1 MIVVKQYATLNSM
14 SLSIYSFL
22 MANCN
27 VTVIV
32 LLCAVFLHSNK
43 KQNQRTKFQFPLFNG
58 RFQTNSTMNIE
69 FIKQELTFK
78 TARSSGPGGQNVNK
92 VETKVELRFDVA
104 GSRFLSEIE
113 KQMVQENLANRINAE
128 GILLL
133 TNQTSRSQLDNKE
146 AAIADFE
153 KLILQATT
161 PPKKRKK
168 VKPLTADRE
177 KRLSTKKRDS
187 EKKSL
192 RSKVSFQKERDLC
205 FFNENADRTIRP
217 ASCSLG

>member
-1 MIVVKQYATLNSM
+1 
-14 SLSIYSFL
+14 
-22 MANCN
+22 
-27 VTVIV
+27 
-32 LLCAVFLHSNK
+32 
-43 KQNQRTKFQFPLFNG
+43 
-58 RFQTNSTMNIE
+58 MNLE
-69 FIKQELTFK
+69 QLKQEITFK

-104 GSRFLSEIE
+104 NSRFLDDTE
-113 KQMVQENLANRINAE
+113 KQMVLTNLANRINAD

-133 TNQTSRSQLDNKE
+133 TNQTTRSQLDNKE
-146 AAIADFE
+146 SAISDFE
-153 KLILQATT
+153 KLMVQATT

-205 FFNENADRTIRP
+205 FFNEAADRTFRSP
-217 ASCSLG
+217 LCSFG

>member
-1 MIVVKQYATLNSM
+1 
-14 SLSIYSFL
+14 
-22 MANCN
+22 
-27 VTVIV
+27 
-32 LLCAVFLHSNK
+32 
-43 KQNQRTKFQFPLFNG
+43 
-58 RFQTNSTMNIE
+58 MNIE
-69 FIKQELTFK
+69 LIKQEITFK

-92 VETKVELRFDVA
+92 VETKVELRFDVPN
-104 GSRFLSEIE
+104 SRFLSEVE
-113 KQMVQENLANRINAE
+113 KQMVLTNLANRINAE
-128 GILLL
+128 GVLLL

-146 AAIADFE
+146 TAISDFE
-153 KLILQATT
+153 KMMLEATT

-205 FFNENADRTIRP
+205 FFNENAIRTFHP
-217 ASCSLG
+217 SFCSFGKKISVCS

>member
-1 MIVVKQYATLNSM
+1 LDWKKVLQLLPV
-14 SLSIYSFL
+14 SFL
-22 MANCN
+22 QLACKVMDLE
-27 VTVIV
+27 
-32 LLCAVFLHSNK
+32 LLK
-43 KQNQRTKFQFPLFNG
+43 K
-58 RFQTNSTMNIE
+58 
-69 FIKQELTFK
+69 ELTFK

-92 VETKVELRFDVA
+92 VETKVELRFDVQN
-104 GSRFLSEIE
+104 SRVLEEAE
-113 KQMVQENLANRINAE
+113 KQLILTNLSNRINAE

-146 AAIADFE
+146 AVIAEFCRLLE
-153 KLILQATT
+153 QATT

-192 RSKVSFQKERDLC
+192 RSKVSL
-205 FFNENADRTIRP
+205 P
-217 ASCSLG
+217 

>member
-1 MIVVKQYATLNSM
+1 
-14 SLSIYSFL
+14 
-22 MANCN
+22 
-27 VTVIV
+27 
-32 LLCAVFLHSNK
+32 
-43 KQNQRTKFQFPLFNG
+43 
-58 RFQTNSTMNIE
+58 MNLE
-69 FIKQELTFK
+69 LIKQEITFK

-104 GSRFLSEIE
+104 ASRFLTEVE
-113 KQMVQENLANRINAE
+113 KLMVQENLANRITAE

-133 TNQTSRSQLDNKE
+133 TNQTTRSQLDNKE
-146 AAIADFE
+146 AAIAEFE
-153 KLILQATT
+153 KLMVQATT

-192 RSKVSFQKERDLC
+192 RSKVSFHLERDLC
-205 FFNENADRTIRP
+205 CFKAIGRTFRL